1 MPRLIANVKVF
12 AAATVLFAVASV
24 YNLANSTPVTPRTS
38 VTAVAPASEVVGEA
52 PAVASSQPTPRS

>member
-1 MPRLIANVKVF
+1 MPRLIANIKVF

-24 YNLANSTPVTPRTS
+24 YNLAHTTPVTPRTS
-38 VTAVAPASEVVGEA
+38 ITVVTPAPEVMVDA